1 MPGLIRASCGEVKT
15 LARRN
20 PALAVDVWI
29 CPFIQAS
36 SKARALAV
44 FLILLRLVP
53 LFLLHVFLSFLLLTL
68 ASVGS
73 AFSSRTTKLGE
84 KKMLTQISPSL
95 PHPTR
100 PPASKRG
107 NPGEAINPSV
117 NNDRLLPSIMVY
129 HISYSSRFILCF
141 S

>member
-29 CPFIQAS
+29 CSFIQAS

-84 KKMLTQISPSL
+84 RKMLTQISPSL

-100 PPASKRG
+100 PPAFKRG
-107 NPGEAINPSV
+107 NPGEAVNPSV
-117 NNDRLLPSIMVY
+117 NNDRLLPRIMVY
-129 HISYSSRFILCF
+129 HISYSSHFILCF